1 VLVSPFVRIIDG
13 WKERRL
19 AAAAS
24 RSTGIPARV
33 LGRRIRVLSGGNQQK
48 SLLARWL
55 MRRAAVLVL
64 IEPTRGVDVGA
75 KIEIYRE
82 LEQLARDGAGVLVV
96 STDILETMALSDRIA
111 VMYHGR
117 IAAVV
122 DPRTATEQDVLLAMQ
137 GGATRAAPAPEAVK

>member
-1 VLVSPFVRIIDG
+1 
-13 WKERRL
+13 
-19 AAAAS
+19 
-24 RSTGIPARV
+24 
-33 LGRRIRVLSGGNQQK
+33 
-48 SLLARWL
+48 

-117 IAAVV
+117 IAAVL

-137 GGATRAAPAPEAVK
+137 GGATRAAPAPEAVR